1 MDFVTAHD
9 VNLAQLGATL
19 DDERELLEHKRRYL
33 DAAVSVRLLHSAMTD
48 ARRSVDVIAR
58 LAPDS
63 RELPEWCG
71 FIARAT
77 AALFT
82 FARRPERAQWRLLDI
97 DRTLSEEVRRES
109 LQASTWLTGFWLAW
123 ASRDA
128 CSLALLTQVPAT
140 LIVED
145 EAFER
150 PLVQA
155 LQGATSRSPATG
167 ERLVEALD
175 LADPDRVRRT
185 DRDWLLDILV
195 PVFECLTPLIDHEE
209 GRFTA
214 ALVKLLELRRDYFSG
229 GRVQGMDS
237 VQHLS
242 EEGTGLVAWAKA
254 LGFDV
259 LVASPYL
266 PQALV
271 DLEPPEVVACA
282 MCATPAGDG
291 ERECHACGHLS
302 ADDELRFEFDEW
314 LALDRDACRDCS
326 HPFPLVAG
334 TCPVCLAA
342 R

>member
-1 MDFVTAHD
+1 MELVTAHD
-9 VNLAQLGATL
+9 VNLAQLSATL

-33 DAAVSVRLLHSAMTD
+33 DAALSVRLLHSALTD

-58 LAPDS
+58 LSPDS
-63 RELPEWCG
+63 PELPEWCG

-97 DRTLSEEVRRES
+97 DRTLSDEVRRES
-109 LQASTWLTGFWLAW
+109 LQASSWLTGFWLAW

-128 CSLALLTQVPAT
+128 CSLALLTQVPAA
-140 LIVED
+140 LLAAD
-145 EAFER
+145 EAFDR

-155 LQGATSRSPATG
+155 LQGAMTRAAATG
-167 ERLVEALD
+167 ERLIEALA
-175 LADPDRVRRT
+175 LADPERVQRT

-195 PVFECLTPLIDHEE
+195 PVFECLTPLIDHDE

-214 ALVKLLELRRDYFSG
+214 ALVKLLELRRDHFSR
-229 GRVQGMDS
+229 GRAKGMEG

-242 EEGTGLVAWAKA
+242 EEGVGLVAWSKA

-259 LVASPYL
+259 PVASPYL
-266 PQALV
+266 PEALLG
-271 DLEPPEVVACA
+271 LEPPEVVACA
-282 MCATPAGDG
+282 RCATPAGDG
-291 ERECHACGHLS
+291 EHACHACGHVA
-302 ADDELRFEFDEW
+302 ADDELRFGFDEW
-314 LALDRDACRDCS
+314 LGLDRDDCPYCA
-326 HPFPLVAG
+326 HPYPLIAR
-334 TCPVCLAA
+334 TCPVCLAE